1 MTPARKLGYRR
12 RLNLVPGMV
21 LGFVAAGL
29 IREWIANGQ
38 TIAAA
43 SAAILI
49 VVVTAWMVYFTFFW
63 GPICPECRNRRAHF
77 VFQGKLNERLVCP
90 ACGFDE
96 PTGFKNVEGSDW

>member
-1 MTPARKLGYRR
+1 MGL
-12 RLNLVPGMV
+12 
-21 LGFVAAGL
+21 VAAGL
-29 IREWIANGQ
+29 FREAVINGQ
-38 TIAAA
+38 TLGTV

-49 VVVTAWMVYFTFFW
+49 VIVAAWMVYFTFFW
-63 GPICPECRNRRAHF
+63 GPICPGCRNRRAQF